1 MKLKTAVTDANIF
14 IDLYDL
20 GLINIFF
27 NLDLEIHTTT
37 SVLNELYHEQQQ
49 ILEAYQSVSKLYV
62 HNLQEKDF
70 VEIYSDKYP
79 KSLSEADKSVLHIA
93 NKINACVLSSDKTIR
108 NYAKNKEIECHG
120 VIWILDKLVETNNL
134 KPKEANLKLKLL
146 TEVNF
151 LFKSNQKLAEEIE
164 KRLKIWK

>member
-62 HNLQEKDF
+62 HC
-70 VEIYSDKYP
+70 KYP
-79 KSLSEADKSVLHIA
+79 
-93 NKINACVLSSDKTIR
+93 
-108 NYAKNKEIECHG
+108 
-120 VIWILDKLVETNNL
+120 
-134 KPKEANLKLKLL
+134 
-146 TEVNF
+146 
-151 LFKSNQKLAEEIE
+151 
-164 KRLKIWK
+164 